1 MDSCDENAILFTI
14 GDNDTFPLWY
24 AQEIEGYRTDVRIVN
39 TSLFMTDWYI
49 DQMRRKAY
57 ESDPIP
63 LSMSRDLYK
72 GSNRD
77 YSFFIE
83 KTKDSMLLQDLIRFL
98 SLEDE
103 RAKIELRSG
112 QSVNYFPSNK
122 IIIPIDKETII
133 KNQVVSPKYY
143 DSIVP
148 YIEFKIK
155 GDALYKNRLMML
167 DIINANNWKR
177 PIYFTG
183 GSFGDDDYLW
193 MKDYLELDAM
203 CFKLVP
209 IKTKKNNDGPNPL
222 EMGFIDSDKMYNII
236 RKWDW
241 GNSGSSNMYYDP
253 ETRKNGITYRTNL
266 ARLMETLINEGKM
279 GQAENIIDLAME
291 KMPIDY
297 FEYYTLVDPFAEG
310 YYEVGKKE
318 KAREIIKKLI
328 TKYQEEL
335 TYYKGLNKANMDRD
349 DMMVIISN
357 IERYRSLLEIM
368 KRANDTSFYNEEKV
382 KFNNYNKMFPEFDR
396 DME

>member
-1 MDSCDENAILFTI
+1 
-14 GDNDTFPLWY
+14 
-24 AQEIEGYRTDVRIVN
+24 
-39 TSLFMTDWYI
+39 MTDWYI

-57 ESDPIP
+57 DSDPIP
-63 LSMSRDLYK
+63 LTMSRDLYK

-83 KTKDSMLLQDLIRFL
+83 KTKDSILLQDLIRFM

-103 RAKIELRSG
+103 RAKIDLRSG

-133 KNQVVSPKYY
+133 KNEVVSPKYY

-148 YIEFKIK
+148 YMQFKIK

-183 GSFGDDDYLW
+183 GSFGDEDYLW

-209 IKTKKNNDGPNPL
+209 VKTKSRNDGPNPL

-241 GNSGSSNMYYDP
+241 GNSGNPNMYHDP

-266 ARLMETLINEGKM
+266 ARLMETLINEGKNEK
-279 GQAENIIDLAME
+279 AENIIDLAMD

-310 YYEVGKKE
+310 YYEIGKKE
-318 KAREIIKKLI
+318 KAREVIKKLI
-328 TKYQEEL
+328 VKYQEVL
-335 TYYKGLNKANMDRD
+335 TYYKAINKGQLDRET
-349 DMMVIISN
+349 MMTIVSN

-368 KRANDTSFYNEEKV
+368 KRANDMEFYNQEKV
-382 KFNNYNKMFPEFDR
+382 KFNNYNKMFPEFER